1 MRKNIRIISF
11 LIVLFIISSLFTY
24 SRSFLIKDF
33 FGKKQIELNNIL
45 DVVKKN
51 EYTYILY
58 NSPDINIFDSKT
70 VENKKII
77 AQGMYLGVLNKKNEL
92 FFNYKIDS
100 KNEFPIEFDVDKDGI
115 VYIVSNDLDESEI
128 YIENEIVMKVDPFK
142 MTSKLIYKKSLDKT
156 MHKREGNFKNIN
168 IINDNVVLYEVLDD
182 KLNLI
187 TIDNKKENN
196 IITIDLQ
203 KKYYINY
210 ILGKKPGDLFF
221 YTKKSELYKI
231 DASGDV
237 KLIYK
242 NNDSK
247 NYEVIENM
255 VEDNDYIYFQTK
267 DDNLISKIKYFS
279 KENTKDIKN
288 KFYWS
293 TKEENNFDKKIQFV
307 DKDFYFSG
315 KKPNLIKENEEIT
328 EEYGKYV
335 QTLFKIDENA
345 NYKIKDSIQRL
356 VKNNK
361 FYRMRIYIV
370 IIGLIS
376 LISLL
381 ALIMY
386 IYVYI
391 MQKWLSIVFR
401 QILIFIPIIFLCLLL
416 YLYPTF
422 EGFIESKRPDFENAM
437 FKYFT
442 QRYDYMKNNLDIDLI
457 KSIKYP
463 KDYQNSYYTHMQNQI
478 ANLELE
484 IKNKIDMEGRYKKYD
499 YYNVIYRFDNINDN
513 INSNS
518 NEDIKI
524 YKIFD
529 DEEDNFIMSI
539 PRSKA
544 FFENNFKED
553 KLMYTVSEDKK
564 WILCMGPLFDE
575 NKNIIGAYQTGM
587 SYNAFVKNSL
597 LKATYDFRNKIYIIS
612 FLLIFIIGITS
623 YRILYS
629 LKTLN
634 KDVKAFSNKN
644 SNMVF
649 TNINRKD
656 EIWDLNNS
664 FRKMACNIMEHI
676 KKITKLSEAYLRFVP
691 QKYLYL
697 LDKSSI
703 EDVDLGDYS
712 RVDMNIFNA
721 SIHNFYD
728 CTKNMSDLEAF
739 NFINDYLKII
749 GPVVKEN
756 EGILDSY
763 EAKGL
768 IALFQNQELKA
779 LNAAFKIIK
788 KTKEFNNKRILNQQI
803 SLDMSIGIH
812 SGNILMGIIGEKDRL
827 QQTIISQDE
836 IDTRNI
842 QLFTFKVNSKIIV
855 TKNFLEEVKDKIE
868 FNYRYLGVFKL
879 RDNEEVEIYD
889 IFDEDDKKL
898 KEYKL
903 KTLKI
908 FEEGIKL
915 YHKKEFYEARKNF
928 IQILK
933 LNSMDFACR
942 IYFYLSDFYMNNKDY
957 SYTKFINNPL
967 IERIEEGFFEK
978 RELK

>member
-1 MRKNIRIISF
+1 
-11 LIVLFIISSLFTY
+11 
-24 SRSFLIKDF
+24 LIKDF
-33 FGKKQIELNNIL
+33 FGEKEIQFNNISH
-45 DVVKKN
+45 VIKKKG
-51 EYTYILY
+51 YTYILY
-58 NSPDINIFDSKT
+58 KSADQKIFGT
-70 VENKKII
+70 NENRIVE
-77 AQGMYLGVLNKKNEL
+77 QTMYLGVLNEKREL
-92 FFNYKIDS
+92 FFNHKINYKD
-100 KNEFPIEFDVDKDGI
+100 EFPVDFDVDENGV
-115 VYIVSNDLDESEI
+115 VYILSNNLDEGEI
-128 YIENEIVMKVDPFK
+128 YIENELVSKIDPFK
-142 MTSKLIYKKSLDKT
+142 MSSSIVYKKDINGT
-156 MHKREGNFKNIN
+156 MNKREGNFKNIN
-168 IINDNVVLYEVLDD
+168 IINNNIVLYEVMG
-182 KLNLI
+182 KKVNLI
-187 TIDNKKENN
+187 TINNKKDNN
-196 IITIDLQ
+196 VITIDLD
-203 KKYYINY
+203 KDYHINY
-210 ILGKKPGDLFF
+210 ILGQKPGDLFF
-221 YTKKSELYKI
+221 YTKKSELYQI
-231 DASGDV
+231 DASGKV
-237 KLIYK
+237 QLVYK
-242 NNDSK
+242 NNDTT

-255 VEDNDYIYFQTK
+255 VEDDEYIYFQTK
-267 DDNLISKIKYFS
+267 DSNLVSNIKYF
-279 KENTKDIKN
+279 KKDNIENINT

-293 TKEENNFDKKIQFV
+293 TKEDNNYDKKIQFV

-315 KKPNLIKENEEIT
+315 KKPNIIRENGKIT
-328 EEYGKYV
+328 QENGNYV

-345 NYKIKDSIQRL
+345 NYKIEDSIQKL

-361 FYRMRIYIV
+361 FYRMRVYIV
-370 IIGLIS
+370 LIGLIS
-376 LISLL
+376 LASL
-381 ALIMY
+381 IGVIIY

-391 MQKWLSIVFR
+391 MQKWLSIAFR

-422 EGFIESKRPDFENAM
+422 ENFIETKRPDFENAM

-442 QRYDYMKNNLDIDLI
+442 DRYNYMKNNLDIDLI
-457 KSIKYP
+457 KSVKYP
-463 KDYQNSYYTHMQNQI
+463 SDYNNSYYSHLEKQI
-478 ANLELE
+478 LNLELE
-484 IKNKIDMEGRYKKYD
+484 IKKKIGENEKYKNYD
-499 YYNVIYRFDNINDN
+499 YYNVVYRFDNIDN
-513 INSNS
+513 QG
-518 NEDIKI
+518 NENIKI

-529 DEEDNFIMSI
+529 DEEDNFVMSI
-539 PRSKA
+539 PRSKS
-544 FFENNFKED
+544 FFENNFNED
-553 KLMYTVSEDKK
+553 KIIYIISSDKK

-575 NKNIIGAYQTGM
+575 NENIVGAYQTGM
-587 SYNAFVKNSL
+587 SYNAFIKQSL

-634 KDVKAFSNKN
+634 KDVKAFSNEN
-644 SNMVF
+644 AEEVF
-649 TNINRKD
+649 TQIKRKD

-664 FRKMACNIMEHI
+664 FRKMAKNIMEHI
-676 KKITKLSEAYLRFVP
+676 RKITRLSEAYLRFVP

-728 CTKNMSDLEAF
+728 CTKNMTDLEAF

-779 LNAAFKIIK
+779 LDAAFKIIE
-788 KTKEFNNKRILNQQI
+788 KTKEFNEERALSEQI
-803 SLDMSIGIH
+803 PLDMAVGIH

-836 IDTRNI
+836 IDTRKL

-855 TKNFLEEVKDKIE
+855 TKKFLDEVKNNLD
-868 FNYRYLGVFKL
+868 FNYRYLGIFKL

-889 IFDEDDKKL
+889 IFDEDDKDL

-903 KTLKI
+903 KTRRI
-908 FEEGIKL
+908 FEEGISL
-915 YHKKEFYEARKNF
+915 YHEKDFYEARKRF

-933 LNSMDFACR
+933 LNPMDFACR
-942 IYFYLSDFYMNNKDY
+942 IYFYLSDFYMNNKNY
-957 SYTKFINNPL
+957 SYTKYINNPL

-978 RELK
+978 RELE

>member
-1 MRKNIRIISF
+1 MRKHIKIISF
-11 LIVLFIISSLFTY
+11 LIIIFIISSLFTY
-24 SRSFLIKDF
+24 SRSFLIRDF
-33 FGKKQIELNNIL
+33 FGEKEIELNNISH
-45 DVVKKN
+45 VIKKKD
-51 EYTYILY
+51 YTYILY
-58 NSPDINIFDSKT
+58 KSADQKIFKTKENDI
-70 VENKKII
+70 VE
-77 AQGMYLGVLNKKNEL
+77 QTMYLGVLNEKGEL
-92 FFNYKIDS
+92 FFNHKIDY
-100 KNEFPIEFDVDKDGI
+100 KDEFPVAFDVDEKGV
-115 VYIVSNDLDESEI
+115 VYILSNDLNDGEI
-128 YIENEIVMKVDPFK
+128 YIENEVVSKIDPFK
-142 MTSKLIYKKSLDKT
+142 MSSSIVYKKTINGNLS
-156 MHKREGNFKNIN
+156 KREGNFKNIN
-168 IINDNVVLYEVLDD
+168 IINNNIVLYEVMGD
-182 KLNLI
+182 KVNLI
-187 TIDNKKENN
+187 TIDDKMDNN
-196 IITIDLQ
+196 VITIDLD
-203 KKYYINY
+203 KDYYINY
-210 ILGKKPGDLFF
+210 ILGEKPGNLFF
-221 YTKKSELYKI
+221 YTKKSELYLI

-237 KLIYK
+237 KLVYK
-242 NNDSK
+242 NNDTK

-255 VEDNDYIYFQTK
+255 VEDDDYIYFQTK
-267 DDNLISKIKYFS
+267 DSNLVSKIKYF
-279 KENTKDIKN
+279 KKDDITDIKN

-293 TKEENNFDKKIQFV
+293 TKEETNYDKKIQFV

-315 KKPNLIKENEEIT
+315 KKPNIIIENGLISQEN
-328 EEYGKYV
+328 GNYV

-345 NYKIKDSIQRL
+345 NYKVEESIQKL
-356 VKNNK
+356 IKNNK

-370 IIGLIS
+370 LVGMIS
-376 LISLL
+376 LISLIGV
-381 ALIMY
+381 IMY

-391 MQKWLSIVFR
+391 MQKWLSIAFR

-442 QRYDYMKNNLDIDLI
+442 DRYNYMKNNLDIDLI
-457 KSIKYP
+457 KSVKYP
-463 KDYQNSYYTHMQNQI
+463 SDYNNSYYSHMEKQI
-478 ANLELE
+478 LSLELE
-484 IKNKIDMEGRYKKYD
+484 IKKKMDKNEKYKNYD
-499 YYNVIYRFDNINDN
+499 YYNVVYRFDNIN
-513 INSNS
+513 SNG

-539 PRSKA
+539 PRSKS
-544 FFENNFKED
+544 FFENNFNED
-553 KLMYTVSEDKK
+553 NIIYVISNDKK

-575 NKNIIGAYQTGM
+575 NENIVGAYQTGM
-587 SYNAFVKNSL
+587 SYNAFIKQSL

-629 LKTLN
+629 LKILN
-634 KDVKAFSNKN
+634 RDVKAFSNEN
-644 SNMVF
+644 TDQVF
-649 TNINRKD
+649 TQIDRKD

-664 FRKMACNIMEHI
+664 FRKMAKNIMEHI
-676 KKITKLSEAYLRFVP
+676 RKITKLSEAYLRFVP

-697 LDKSSI
+697 LDKESI

-728 CTKNMSDLEAF
+728 CTKNMTDLEAF

-749 GPVVKEN
+749 GPIVKEN

-779 LNAAFKIIK
+779 LDSAFKIIE
-788 KTKEFNNKRILNQQI
+788 KTKDFNEKRRLNEQRP
-803 SLDMSIGIH
+803 LDMSIGIH

-836 IDTRNI
+836 IDTRQI
-842 QLFTFKVNSKIIV
+842 QMFTFKVNSKIIV
-855 TKNFLEEVKDKIE
+855 TKKFLDEVKNDLD
-868 FNYRYLGVFKL
+868 FNYRYLGIFKL
-879 RDNEEVEIYD
+879 RNNEDVEIYD
-889 IFDEDDKKL
+889 IFDEDEKEL

-903 KTLKI
+903 KTRKI
-908 FEEGIKL
+908 FEEGISL
-915 YHKKEFYEARKNF
+915 YHKKEFYEARKRF

-933 LNSMDFACR
+933 LNPMDFACR
-942 IYFYLSDFYMNNKDY
+942 IYFYLSDFYMNNKNY
-957 SYTKFINNPL
+957 SYTKYINNPL

-978 RELK
+978 RELE